1 MAAFE
6 YKALDSKGKQQK
18 GVIEADTARHARGQ
32 LREQHLMPLELQPV
46 NEKEARSQ
54 RGGFN
59 LANLFKRRISV
70 AELALITRQ
79 IATLVAAGLPIEEAL
94 KAVGQQSEKDRLGS
108 MIMAVR
114 SRVVEGYS
122 LADSMAEFP
131 HVFDDLFRAMVAS
144 GEKSGHLEVVLN
156 RLADYTERRQ
166 QLKTKLTQAMIYPI
180 VLTVVAIGVIAVLLA
195 AVVPKVVG
203 QFEHMGQEL
212 PGTTQ
217 FLILAS
223 DFVQHWG
230 VLVVLL
236 IFGCMIVFQRML
248 TNPVMRMKFDT
259 ALLQMP
265 VIGKVSKGLN
275 TARFA
280 RTLSIL
286 SASSV
291 PLLDGMRIA
300 SEVLQNVKVRAA
312 VDDAT
317 ARVREGTS
325 LGNALTNTKLFPAM
339 MLYMIASGEKSGQL
353 ENMLERAADNQDRDF
368 ESNVN
373 IALGVFEPMLVVSMA
388 SVVLFIV
395 MAILQPIL
403 ELNNLV
409 TG

>member
-6 YKALDSKGKQQK
+6 YKALDKQGKQQK
-18 GVIEADTARHARGQ
+18 GVIEADTARHARSQ
-32 LREQHLMPLELQPV
+32 LRDQQLMPLELSQV
-46 NEKEARSQ
+46 NEKESKA
-54 RGGFN
+54 GGQGFS
-59 LANLFKRRISV
+59 LFKRGIPV
-70 AELALITRQ
+70 ADLALITRQ

-122 LADSMAEFP
+122 LADSLAEFP
-131 HVFDDLFRAMVAS
+131 HIFDDLYRAMVAS

-166 QLKTKLTQAMIYPI
+166 QLKSKLTQAMIYPV
-180 VLTVVAIGVIAVLLA
+180 VLTLVAIGVIGVLLA

-223 DFVQHWG
+223 DFVQSYG
-230 VLVVLL
+230 VLVIGLIVLL
-236 IFGCMIVFQRML
+236 SIGLQRLL
-248 TNPVMRMKFDT
+248 TKPLYRMKWDT
-259 ALLQMP
+259 LLLSMP

-312 VDDAT
+312 VDEAT

-325 LGNALTNTKLFPAM
+325 LGAALTQTKLFPAM

-353 ENMLERAADNQDRDF
+353 ENMLERAADNQDREF
-368 ESNVN
+368 EANVN

-388 SVVLFIV
+388 AVVLFIV

-403 ELNNLV
+403 ELNNLIS
-409 TG
+409 G

>member
-1 MAAFE
+1 MPAFG
-6 YKALDSKGKQQK
+6 YKALDATGKQVK
-18 GVIEADTARHARGQ
+18 GVLEADTARHARSQ
-32 LREQHLMPLELQPV
+32 LRDQRLMPLEIEPV
-46 NEKEARSQ
+46 TEKEAKAKSSGFAFLK
-54 RGGFN
+54 RG
-59 LANLFKRRISV
+59 ISV
-70 AELALITRQ
+70 GELALLTRQ
-79 IATLVAAGLPIEEAL
+79 IATLVAAGLPIEEVL
-94 KAVGQQSEKDRLGS
+94 KAVGQQCEKDRLAS
-108 MIMAVR
+108 MVMAVR

-122 LADSMAEFP
+122 LADSLAEFP
-131 HVFDDLFRAMVAS
+131 HIFDDLYRAMVAS

-166 QLKTKLTQAMIYPI
+166 QLKSKMAQAMIYPT
-180 VLTVVAIGVIAVLLA
+180 VLTTVAIGVISILLA

-212 PGTTQ
+212 PATTR
-217 FLILAS
+217 FLIAAS
-223 DFVQHWG
+223 DFVQLYG
-230 VLVVLL
+230 VFVVAAIALLLVVFKRALKNPL
-236 IFGCMIVFQRML
+236 FRM
-248 TNPVMRMKFDT
+248 RYDT
-259 ALLQMP
+259 ALLKMP

-286 SASSV
+286 SASAV
-291 PLLDGMRIA
+291 PLLDGMHIA
-300 SEVLQNVKVRAA
+300 SEVLQNVRVRSA

-325 LGNALTNTKLFPAM
+325 LGTALTNTKLFPPM

-353 ENMLERAADNQDRDF
+353 EQMLERAADNQDREF

-388 SVVLFIV
+388 AVVLFIV

-403 ELNNLV
+403 ALNNLIS
-409 TG
+409 G

>member
-6 YKALDSKGKQQK
+6 YKALDSNGKQQK
-18 GVIEADTARHARGQ
+18 GVIEADTARHARSQ
-32 LREQHLMPLELQPV
+32 LREQRLMPLELEPV
-46 NEKEARSQ
+46 AEKEAKAKSS
-54 RGGFN
+54 GLTF
-59 LANLFKRRISV
+59 FKRGISV

-79 IATLVAAGLPIEEAL
+79 IATLVAAGLPIEESL
-94 KAVGQQSEKDRLGS
+94 KAVGQQCEKDRLAS
-108 MIMAVR
+108 LVMAVR

-122 LADSMAEFP
+122 LADSLAEFP
-131 HVFDDLFRAMVAS
+131 HVFDDLYRAMVAS

-166 QLKTKLTQAMIYPI
+166 QLKSKLTQAMIYPM
-180 VLTVVAIGVIAVLLA
+180 VLTIVAIGVIAVLLA

-212 PGTTQ
+212 PGSTQ

-223 DFVQHWG
+223 DFVQNYG
-230 VLVVLL
+230 VFVLVAL
-236 IFGCMIVFQRML
+236 IGLF
-248 TNPVMRMKFDT
+248 
-259 ALLQMP
+259 ALLKQLLKKPNFRMQYDTWLLKAP

-291 PLLDGMRIA
+291 PLLEGMRIA

-312 VDDAT
+312 VDEAT

-325 LGNALTNTKLFPAM
+325 LGAALTNTKLFPAM

-353 ENMLERAADNQDRDF
+353 EQMLERAADNQDREF

-403 ELNNLV
+403 ELNNLISA
-409 TG
+409 

>member
-6 YKALDSKGKQQK
+6 YKALDRKGKQQK
-18 GVIEADTARHARGQ
+18 GVIEADTARHARSQ
-32 LREQHLMPLELQPV
+32 LREQRLMPLELQPV
-46 NEKEARSQ
+46 SEKEARSQ

-59 LANLFKRRISV
+59 LASLFKKRISV

-131 HVFDDLFRAMVAS
+131 HVFDDLYRAMVAS

-166 QLKTKLTQAMIYPI
+166 QLKSKLTQAMIYPI

-230 VLVVLL
+230 VVVVLL
-236 IFGCMIVFQRML
+236 IFAAMVMFQRLL
-248 TNPVMRMKFDT
+248 TNPIMRMKYDT
-259 ALLQMP
+259 ALLKMP

-312 VDDAT
+312 VDEAT

-325 LGNALTNTKLFPAM
+325 LGTALTNTKLFPAM

-353 ENMLERAADNQDRDF
+353 ENMLERAADNQDREF

-403 ELNNLV
+403 ELNNLIS
-409 TG
+409 G

>member
-1 MAAFE
+1 MPAFE
-6 YKALDSKGKQQK
+6 YKALDRKGKQNK
-18 GVIEADTARHARGQ
+18 GVIEADTARHARTQ
-32 LREQHLMPLELQPV
+32 LRDQGLMPLDIQPV
-46 NEKEARSQ
+46 VEKETRSATSGL
-54 RGGFN
+54 R
-59 LANLFKRRISV
+59 LFKRKVST
-70 AELALITRQ
+70 AELALLTRQ
-79 IATLVAAGLPIEEAL
+79 LATLVAAGLPVEEAL
-94 KAVGQQSEKDRLGS
+94 KAVGQQCEKDRLAS

-131 HVFDDLFRAMVAS
+131 HVFDDLYRAMVAS

-180 VLTVVAIGVIAVLLA
+180 VLTMVAIGVIAVLLT
-195 AVVPKVVG
+195 AVVPKVVD
-203 QFEHMGQEL
+203 QFVHMGQEL
-212 PGTTQ
+212 PWTTRLLISSSE
-217 FLILAS
+217 FLQQYGLIIL
-223 DFVQHWG
+223 G
-230 VLVVLL
+230 VIAAAVVL
-236 IFGCMIVFQRML
+236 FQRL
-248 TNPVMRMKFDT
+248 LMKPGFKMKYHT
-259 ALLQMP
+259 SLLKMP

-300 SEVLQNVKVRAA
+300 SDVLQNMRVREA
-312 VDDAT
+312 VQDAT

-325 LGNALTNTKLFPAM
+325 LGTALTNTKLFPAM
-339 MLYMIASGEKSGQL
+339 MLYMISSGEKSGEL
-353 ENMLERAADNQDRDF
+353 EQMLERAADNQDREF

-388 SVVLFIV
+388 GVVLFIV

-403 ELNNLV
+403 QLNNMIS
-409 TG
+409 G

>member
-6 YKALDSKGKQQK
+6 YKALDTNGKQQK
-18 GVIEADTARHARGQ
+18 GVIEADTARHARSQ
-32 LREQHLMPLELQPV
+32 LREQRLMPLELQPV
-46 NEKEARSQ
+46 AEKEAKAKSGGLKLFQ
-54 RGGFN
+54 RG
-59 LANLFKRRISV
+59 ISV

-79 IATLVAAGLPIEEAL
+79 IATLVAAGLPIEESL
-94 KAVGQQSEKDRLGS
+94 KAVGQQCEKDRLAS
-108 MIMAVR
+108 LVMAVR

-122 LADSMAEFP
+122 FADSLAEYP
-131 HVFDDLFRAMVAS
+131 HVFDDLYRAMVAS

-166 QLKTKLTQAMIYPI
+166 QLKSKLTQAMIYPI

-223 DFVQHWG
+223 DFVQSYG
-230 VLVVLL
+230 LVVLGVL
-236 IFGCMIVFQRML
+236 FASFVLFKQMLKKPNFRML
-248 TNPVMRMKFDT
+248 FDT
-259 ALLQMP
+259 WLLKAP
-265 VIGKVSKGLN
+265 VIGKVSKGIN

-291 PLLDGMRIA
+291 PLLEGMRIA
-300 SEVLQNVKVRAA
+300 SEVLLNVKVRAA

-325 LGNALTNTKLFPAM
+325 LGAALTNTKLFPPM

-353 ENMLERAADNQDRDF
+353 EQMLERAADNQDSEF

-403 ELNNLV
+403 ELNNLIS
-409 TG
+409 G

>member
-6 YKALDSKGKQQK
+6 YKALNQAGKQVK
-18 GVIEADTARHARGQ
+18 GVIEADTARQARSQ
-32 LREQHLMPLELQPV
+32 LREQKLMPLDIAPV
-46 NEKEARSQ
+46 TEKEAKASS
-54 RGGFN
+54 GSW
-59 LANLFKRRISV
+59 LARRKKISV

-79 IATLVAAGLPIEEAL
+79 IATLVAAGLPVEEAL
-94 KAVGQQSEKDRLGS
+94 KAVGQQCEKDRLAS

-131 HVFDDLFRAMVAS
+131 HVFDDLYRAMVAS
-144 GEKSGHLEVVLN
+144 GEKSGHLEIVLN

-180 VLTVVAIGVIAVLLA
+180 VLTTVAIGVIAVLLA

-217 FLILAS
+217 FLIAAS
-223 DFVQHWG
+223 DFVQHYG
-230 VLVVLL
+230 LFVLGAIVLL
-236 IFGCMIVFQRML
+236 ALLFQKML
-248 TNPVMRMKFDT
+248 TKPAFKLKYHKLLLRLPV
-259 ALLQMP
+259 
-265 VIGKVSKGLN
+265 VGKVSKGLN
-275 TARFA
+275 TSRFA

-300 SEVLQNVKVRAA
+300 SEVLLNVRVRQA
-312 VDDAT
+312 VEEAT

-325 LGNALTNTKLFPAM
+325 LGAALTNTKLFPPM
-339 MLYMIASGEKSGQL
+339 MLYMIASGEKSGEL
-353 ENMLERAADNQDRDF
+353 EQMLERAADNQDREF

-373 IALGVFEPMLVVSMA
+373 IALGVFEPLLVVSMA
-388 SVVLFIV
+388 GIVLFIV
-395 MAILQPIL
+395 LAILQPIL
-403 ELNNLV
+403 ALNNMIS
-409 TG
+409 G

>member
-1 MAAFE
+1 MPAFE
-6 YKALDSKGKQQK
+6 YKALDTKGKQLK
-18 GVIEADTARHARGQ
+18 GVIEADTARHARSQ
-32 LREQHLMPLELQPV
+32 LRDQRMMPLEILPV
-46 NEKEARSQ
+46 SEKEAKAKS
-54 RGGFN
+54 GSFSF
-59 LANLFKRRISV
+59 FKRGISV

-79 IATLVAAGLPIEEAL
+79 IATLVAAGLPIEESL
-94 KAVGQQSEKDRLGS
+94 KAVGQQCEKDRLAS

-122 LADSMAEFP
+122 LADSLAEFP
-131 HVFDDLFRAMVAS
+131 HIFDDLYRAMVAS

-166 QLKTKLTQAMIYPI
+166 QLKSKLTQAMIYPA
-180 VLTVVAIGVIAVLLA
+180 VLTTVAIGVISILLA

-203 QFEHMGQEL
+203 QFEHMGAEL
-212 PGTTQ
+212 PASTR
-217 FLILAS
+217 FLISAS
-223 DFVQHWG
+223 DFVQNYG
-230 VLVVLL
+230 VFVVIALVLL
-236 IFGCMIVFQRML
+236 FTLFRRML
-248 TNPVMRMKFDT
+248 KSPVFRMKYDNF
-259 ALLQMP
+259 LLNMP
-265 VIGKVSKGLN
+265 VVGRVSKGLN

-300 SEVLQNVKVRAA
+300 SEVLQNMRVRAA

-325 LGNALTNTKLFPAM
+325 LGTALTNTKLFPAM

-353 ENMLERAADNQDRDF
+353 EQMLERAADNQDREF
-368 ESNVN
+368 EGNVN

-388 SVVLFIV
+388 CVVLFIV

-403 ELNNLV
+403 ALNNLIS
-409 TG
+409 G

>member
-1 MAAFE
+1 MPAFE
-6 YKALDSKGKQQK
+6 YKALDAKGKQLK
-18 GVIEADTARHARGQ
+18 GVIEADTARHARSQ
-32 LREQHLMPLELQPV
+32 LRDQRMMPLEILPV
-46 NEKEARSQ
+46 SEKEAKAKSSS
-54 RGGFN
+54 F
-59 LANLFKRRISV
+59 AFFKRGISV

-79 IATLVAAGLPIEEAL
+79 IATLVAAGLPIEESL
-94 KAVGQQSEKDRLGS
+94 KAVGQQCEKDRLAS

-122 LADSMAEFP
+122 LADSLAEFP
-131 HVFDDLFRAMVAS
+131 HIFDDLYRAMVAS

-166 QLKTKLTQAMIYPI
+166 QLKSKLTQAMIYPA
-180 VLTVVAIGVIAVLLA
+180 VLTTVAIGVISILLA

-203 QFEHMGQEL
+203 QFEHMGAEL
-212 PGTTQ
+212 PASTR
-217 FLILAS
+217 FLISAS
-223 DFVQHWG
+223 DFVQNYG
-230 VLVVLL
+230 VFVVIALVLL
-236 IFGCMIVFQRML
+236 FALFRRML
-248 TNPVMRMKFDT
+248 KSPAFRMKYDNF
-259 ALLQMP
+259 LLNMP
-265 VIGKVSKGLN
+265 VVGRVSKGLN

-300 SEVLQNVKVRAA
+300 SEVLQNMRVRAA

-325 LGNALTNTKLFPAM
+325 LGAALTNTKLFPAM

-353 ENMLERAADNQDRDF
+353 EQMLERAADNQDREF
-368 ESNVN
+368 EGNVN

-388 SVVLFIV
+388 CVVLFIV

-403 ELNNLV
+403 ALNNLIS
-409 TG
+409 G

>member
-6 YKALDSKGKQQK
+6 YKALDTNGKQQK
-18 GVIEADTARHARGQ
+18 GVIEADTARHARSQ
-32 LREQHLMPLELQPV
+32 LREQRLMPLELQPV
-46 NEKEARSQ
+46 AEKEAKAKSGGLKLFQ
-54 RGGFN
+54 RG
-59 LANLFKRRISV
+59 ISV

-79 IATLVAAGLPIEEAL
+79 IATLVAAGLPIEESL
-94 KAVGQQSEKDRLGS
+94 KAVGQQCEKDRLAS
-108 MIMAVR
+108 LVMAVR

-122 LADSMAEFP
+122 FADSLAEYP
-131 HVFDDLFRAMVAS
+131 HVFDDLYRAMVAS

-166 QLKTKLTQAMIYPI
+166 QLKSKLTQAMIYPI

-223 DFVQHWG
+223 DFVQSYG
-230 VLVVLL
+230 LVVLGVL
-236 IFGCMIVFQRML
+236 FASFVMFKQMLKKPNFRML
-248 TNPVMRMKFDT
+248 FDT
-259 ALLQMP
+259 WLLKAP
-265 VIGKVSKGLN
+265 VIGKVSKGIN

-291 PLLDGMRIA
+291 PLLEGMRIA
-300 SEVLQNVKVRAA
+300 SEVLLNVKVRAA

-325 LGNALTNTKLFPAM
+325 LGAALTNTKLFPPM

-353 ENMLERAADNQDRDF
+353 EQMLERAADNQDSEF

-403 ELNNLV
+403 ELNNLIS
-409 TG
+409 G

>member
-6 YKALDSKGKQQK
+6 YKALDSNGKQQK
-18 GVIEADTARHARGQ
+18 GVIEADTARHARSQ
-32 LREQHLMPLELQPV
+32 LREQRLMPLELQPV
-46 NEKEARSQ
+46 AEKEAKAKSSGLKLFQ
-54 RGGFN
+54 RG
-59 LANLFKRRISV
+59 ISV

-79 IATLVAAGLPIEEAL
+79 IATLVAAGLPIEESL
-94 KAVGQQSEKDRLGS
+94 KAVGQQCEKDRLAS
-108 MIMAVR
+108 LVMAVR

-122 LADSMAEFP
+122 LADSLAEYP
-131 HVFDDLFRAMVAS
+131 HVFDDLYRAMVAS

-166 QLKTKLTQAMIYPI
+166 QLKSKLTQAMIYPI

-223 DFVQHWG
+223 DFVQSYG
-230 VLVVLL
+230 LVVLGL
-236 IFGCMIVFQRML
+236 LFAAFVLFKQMLKKPNFRML
-248 TNPVMRMKFDT
+248 FDT
-259 ALLQMP
+259 WLLKAP
-265 VIGKVSKGLN
+265 VIGKVSKGIN

-291 PLLDGMRIA
+291 PLLEGMRIA
-300 SEVLQNVKVRAA
+300 SEVLLNVKVRAA

-325 LGNALTNTKLFPAM
+325 LGAALTNTKLFPPM

-353 ENMLERAADNQDRDF
+353 EQMLERAADNQDSEF

-403 ELNNLV
+403 ELNNLIS
-409 TG
+409 G

>member
-1 MAAFE
+1 MPAFG
-6 YKALDSKGKQQK
+6 YKALDATGKQIK
-18 GVIEADTARHARGQ
+18 GVLEADTARHARSQ
-32 LREQHLMPLELQPV
+32 LRDQRLMPLEIEPV
-46 NEKEARSQ
+46 TEKEAKAKSSGLAFLK
-54 RGGFN
+54 RG
-59 LANLFKRRISV
+59 ISV
-70 AELALITRQ
+70 GELALLTRQ
-79 IATLVAAGLPIEEAL
+79 IATLVAAGLPIEEVL
-94 KAVGQQSEKDRLGS
+94 KAVGQQCEKDRLAS
-108 MIMAVR
+108 MVMAVR

-122 LADSMAEFP
+122 LADSLAEFP
-131 HVFDDLFRAMVAS
+131 HIFDDLYRAMVAS

-166 QLKTKLTQAMIYPI
+166 QLKSKMAQAMIYPT
-180 VLTVVAIGVIAVLLA
+180 VLTTVAIGVISILLA

-212 PGTTQ
+212 PATTR
-217 FLILAS
+217 FLIAAS
-223 DFVQHWG
+223 DFVQLYG
-230 VLVVLL
+230 VFVVVAIALLLVVFKRALKNPL
-236 IFGCMIVFQRML
+236 FRM
-248 TNPVMRMKFDT
+248 RYDT
-259 ALLQMP
+259 ALLKMP

-286 SASSV
+286 SASAV
-291 PLLDGMRIA
+291 PLLDGMHIA
-300 SEVLQNVKVRAA
+300 SEVLQNVRVRSA

-325 LGNALTNTKLFPAM
+325 LGTALTNTKLFPPM

-353 ENMLERAADNQDRDF
+353 EQMLERAADNQDREF

-388 SVVLFIV
+388 AVVLFIV

-403 ELNNLV
+403 ALNNLIS
-409 TG
+409 G